1 MLVLVTDVEMDENVE
16 DLDCDYDDD
25 LIRRNVRMKADSENL
40 QL

>member
-25 LIRRNVRMKADSENL
+25 LIRGNVRMKADSENL